1 MIIIRVSFLRDP
13 FSMLKKVF
21 EIGKAEENR
30 KQNLKNY
37 VKCAIIFMGNFL
49 QSCRVFL
56 RRNDI

>member
-30 KQNLKNY
+30 K
-37 VKCAIIFMGNFL
+37 
-49 QSCRVFL
+49 
-56 RRNDI
+56 